1 MTITIIKQQ
10 PGSWATTPRRQ
21 QTLATRVSAAD
32 WDGIFALAEDR
43 HCGARG
49 IIREA
54 LREYVERHPSKAR
67 GDESKACVDELRIT
81 VRGNNGSGGIIGK
94 LVRLLDGNG
103 RPTAGRHL
111 PG

>member
-10 PGSWATTPRRQ
+10 PGSWATAPRRQ
-21 QTLATRVSAAD
+21 QTLATRVSAAE
-32 WDGIFALAEDR
+32 WDGIFALAEER
-43 HCGARG
+43 QRGARG

-67 GDESKACVDELRIT
+67 GDELRIT

>member
-1 MTITIIKQQ
+1 MRSANMTITIIKQQ

-32 WDGIFALAEDR
+32 WDGIFALAEER
-43 HCGARG
+43 QCGARG

-67 GDESKACVDELRIT
+67 GDELRIT

-103 RPTAGRHL
+103 RPTAG
-111 PG
+111 